1 MLEAIAV
8 AKQEVPLSDLRRWQR
23 RRTGRDRQA
32 VLRKRGVEITGDTGV
47 LPWIRE
53 KSGRTAVVDFVNDS
67 RASVNRDL

>member
-47 LPWIRE
+47 LRWIRE